1 MDLSNLIYFKT
12 VVETGS
18 MSKAA
23 QELFIS
29 QPALSTSISKLE
41 SEIGVKLFDRIGNRI
56 VLNKTGEQ
64 FAQYAKQAVELLN
77 AGVNSAKRGI
87 YDTKGGIQIAYTS
100 YAPIIA
106 DCVAQYTQINPLIT
120 FQIIAFEATKMVDS
134 DQLDFLLSS
143 SAGDTLHD
151 QNKTFWVS
159 RPLFQERYVLIYGNR
174 LANALGAGPADLS
187 LLKDEYFVTMA
198 QDDRKDVL
206 FSDITFSLCMNAGY
220 FPKVYCKT
228 DEFLVKVKLVQSDLA
243 VAVLPESCLQD
254 ALSIAPGLQYSVL
267 EDEMAKRTIHIMR
280 HKKSLMTEAALD
292 FWEFILDFYGL
303 PQDDLD

>member
-1 MDLSNLIYFKT
+1 
-12 VVETGS
+12 
-18 MSKAA
+18 
-23 QELFIS
+23 
-29 QPALSTSISKLE
+29 
-41 SEIGVKLFDRIGNRI
+41 
-56 VLNKTGEQ
+56 
-64 FAQYAKQAVELLN
+64 
-77 AGVNSAKRGI
+77 
-87 YDTKGGIQIAYTS
+87 
-100 YAPIIA
+100 
-106 DCVAQYTQINPLIT
+106 
-120 FQIIAFEATKMVDS
+120 
-134 DQLDFLLSS
+134 
-143 SAGDTLHD
+143 
-151 QNKTFWVS
+151 
-159 RPLFQERYVLIYGNR
+159 
-174 LANALGAGPADLS
+174 
-187 LLKDEYFVTMA
+187 MA